1 MSGTLGKENNF
12 KVQYKIPKS
21 HRAHKT
27 DCYSP
32 LPCFYSTGFLTSQIL
47 LSIEDYCFSWN
58 LYSFTVSGQNPEE
71 KQNDIILSYL
81 ITSEDTQPINTL
93 LSLRAWIYRDAAW
106 RLTRAVGFVE
116 KSPKAKLTPASFCFS
131 EVLCAQI
138 YSSFIHSTG
147 YRDRTAKKLS
157 EMYVT
162 HSKEQL
168 ATPHQETLEILSSLN
183 PPGSQLSWN
192 PDCQKVSKKSWVPIK
207 KRKSFS
213 SQPQNL

>member
-1 MSGTLGKENNF
+1 MDLVLIYSLRSKPRRETERHNP
-12 KVQYKIPKS
+12 VIPYHIRRHS
-21 HRAHKT
+21 
-27 DCYSP
+27 
-32 LPCFYSTGFLTSQIL
+32 L
-47 LSIEDYCFSWN
+47 
-58 LYSFTVSGQNPEE
+58 
-71 KQNDIILSYL
+71 
-81 ITSEDTQPINTL
+81 PINTL
-93 LSLRAWIYRDAAW
+93 LSLRAWIYRGAAW
-106 RLTRAVGFVE
+106 RLTRAVGLVE

-157 EMYVT
+157 EIYVT

-213 SQPQNL
+213 SQPQNF